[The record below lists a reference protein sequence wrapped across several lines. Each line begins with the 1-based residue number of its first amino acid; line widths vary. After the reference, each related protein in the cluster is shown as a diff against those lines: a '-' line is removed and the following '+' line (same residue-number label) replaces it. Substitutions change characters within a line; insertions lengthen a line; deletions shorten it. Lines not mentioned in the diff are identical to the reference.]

1 MAVFWCCLLMAQS
14 ADAIMDV
21 TETLSEVLR
30 EAPSADMYGEENGV
44 VLLRDLRYRLRADG
58 AMEKTVY
65 LIVEEV
71 KDLSKAWPSLQL
83 TAPTG
88 GTCEILEATLYD
100 RKTSRPVMSVEP
112 AETRAENGK
121 TIEIRLPNSL
131 GGRIFIAGYR
141 VISPTGMNIEDR
153 VDLSMTL
160 PVWEQNIAVEVPAG
174 VSLVSAGWAGVEPDL
189 ESGGPTD
196 IYTWSF
202 IDVPPEKTEGLFKE
216 SSKTLVFSLREGA
229 RMAVEEARAG
239 ESLLSGAPVPKK
251 VSDFLSADSPEKA
264 GESILG
270 LFRGRGLVSPL
281 LPPDHIRRAGDIPA
295 EGPWSLWEGTFLL
308 KSWME
313 KAGWNVDILWEP
325 AVRLGKDVPATK
337 KLWARPVLFLSSPL
351 GHEFFFLV
359 GQNLPPGSVPA
370 SLWGKVLYETEGGG
384 LERRIVPP
392 GEADDHRLSVRWIL
406 EMDDRGY
413 ASGELRLRVRGGW
426 LQVLSGGETAT
437 GSLLP
442 GFFEEIQFPN
452 TPDISWGKPRLTK
465 RGTGFDLTVPFN
477 ASVGIIA
484 GGDILARWPVAV
496 MPWQLDVV
504 SKNGNGMSLRYP
516 LVYEQNAV
524 FKLPEGYDVV
534 ALPNLRSSRNAGIV
548 LTEEIQHDKREHLV
562 EGGYKIVVTSAGTGE
577 DGFGTFK
584 SVTGRALA
592 WTNMTIPLRKK
603 Q

>member
-1 MAVFWCCLLMAQS
+1 
-14 ADAIMDV
+14 MDV
-21 TETLSEVLR
+21 TETLPEVLR
-30 EAPSADMYGEENGV
+30 EAPSADIYGEENGV
-44 VLLRDLRYRLRADG
+44 VLLRDLRYRLLADG

-71 KDLSKAWPSLQL
+71 RDLSKVWPSLQL

-88 GTCEILEATLYD
+88 GTFEILEATLYD

-112 AETRAENGK
+112 AETMAENGK

-131 GGRIFIAGYR
+131 GGRIFVAGYR
-141 VISPTGMNIEDR
+141 VVSPTGMNIEDR

-160 PVWEQNIAVEVPAG
+160 PVWEQKIAVEVPAG
-174 VSLVSAGWAGVEPDL
+174 VSLVSAGGAGGKPSL

-202 IDVPPEKTEGLFKE
+202 IDVPPRKTEGLFKA
-216 SSKTLVFSLREGA
+216 SPKTLVFSLQEGA
-229 RMAVEEARAG
+229 RIAVEKARAG
-239 ESLLSGAPVPKK
+239 GSVLSGVPVPKRI
-251 VSDFLSADSPEKA
+251 SGFLAADSPEKA

-270 LFRGRGLVSPL
+270 LFRDDGLISPL
-281 LPPDHIRRAGDIPA
+281 LPPDHIRQAGDIPA

-325 AVRLGKDVPATK
+325 AVEFDKDVPATK
-337 KLWARPVLFLSSPL
+337 KLWARPVLFLSSPS
-351 GHEFFFLV
+351 GQKFFFLV

-370 SLWGKVLYETEGGG
+370 SLWGKVLYEIAGGR
-384 LERRIVPP
+384 LERRTVPV
-392 GEADDHRLSVRWIL
+392 GEAEDHRLSVRWTL

-426 LQVLSGGETAT
+426 LQVLSGREVAT
-437 GSLLP
+437 RSLLP
-442 GFFEEIQFPN
+442 GFFEEIRFPN
-452 TPDISWGKPRLTK
+452 TPDISWGKPRLME
-465 RGTGFDLTVPFN
+465 RGTGFDLTVPF
-477 ASVGIIA
+477 STFVGIVA

-496 MPWQLDVV
+496 MPWQLDVL
-504 SKNGNGMSLRYP
+504 SENSNGMSLRYP

-534 ALPNLRSSRNAGIV
+534 ALPNLRSSRNTGIV
-548 LTEEIQHDKREHLV
+548 LTEGIKHDKKGQVV
-562 EGGYKIVVTSAGTGE
+562 EGGYKIVVTSAGTGKDE
-577 DGFGTFK
+577 FGAFK
-584 SVTGRALA
+584 SVTGRTLA